1 VCDDDDDDDVV
12 VVVISVVFVFV
23 FVFEERRRRW
33 LAVVEVDAA
42 ASSRVT
48 AGLHDSGRVHV
59 VVVVVEVAAFTV
71 VCSSASIAIR
81 NK

>member
-1 VCDDDDDDDVV
+1 M
-12 VVVISVVFVFV
+12 

-33 LAVVEVDAA
+33 LAVVEVNA

-48 AGLHDSGRVHV
+48 ADLHDSGRVHV

-71 VCSSASIAIR
+71 V
-81 NK
+81 

>member
-1 VCDDDDDDDVV
+1 MCDDDDDDVV
-12 VVVISVVFVFV
+12 VVVISVVVV

-59 VVVVVEVAAFTV
+59 VVVGVEVAAFTV

>member
-1 VCDDDDDDDVV
+1 MCDDDDDDVV
-12 VVVISVVFVFV
+12 VVISVVVV

>member
-1 VCDDDDDDDVV
+1 VCDDDDDDVV
-12 VVVISVVFVFV
+12 VVISVVFV

-59 VVVVVEVAAFTV
+59 VVVGVEVAAFTV
-71 VCSSASIAIR
+71 VCSSAS
-81 NK
+81 